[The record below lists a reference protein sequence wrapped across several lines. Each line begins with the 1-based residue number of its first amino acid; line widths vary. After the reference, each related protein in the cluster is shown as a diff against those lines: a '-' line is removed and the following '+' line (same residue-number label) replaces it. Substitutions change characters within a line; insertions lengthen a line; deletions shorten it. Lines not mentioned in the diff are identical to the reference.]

1 MSLQCGENE
10 QIIILLPFAEIILM
24 VNLLALHE
32 KSQSLLCAQTLVWHS
47 LLPCNGSPYSCNE
60 PHTILIGF
68 VVFSN
73 TEVILKDLPF
83 WRTLKS
89 MSLVIG
95 KQFKTKK
102 KKKKHDVKVL
112 HKNST
117 AYQSRLVSGTWWIM
131 CPWTRKHPSGLTL
144 HSLIPLGGYANWLT

>member
-10 QIIILLPFAEIILM
+10 QIIILLPIRNHPYGQFISPTW
-24 VNLLALHE
+24 
-32 KSQSLLCAQTLVWHS
+32 KSQSLLCAHTLVWHS

-102 KKKKHDVKVL
+102 KRKKHDVKVL

-117 AYQSRLVSGTWWIM
+117 AYQSHLVSGTWWIM

-144 HSLIPLGGYANWLT
+144 HSLIPLGGYVNWLT